1 MIANPIEN
9 YPFLSRCRRIH
20 FVGIGGVGMSGLAE
34 LLMNLGYEV
43 SGSDLSES
51 ETTRRLETLG
61 AKVGRGHAPGNIEQ
75 VDVLVYSSAVASSNP
90 EVQAARVRKIP
101 VIPRAEILA
110 ELMRMRYGV
119 AVAGAHGKTT
129 TTSLVAAVMAE
140 GGLDPTTIVGGR
152 VNSLGGN
159 ARLGSGDYLIAEADE
174 SDGSFLRLT
183 PTVAVVTNID
193 AEHLDHYGSFDAILD
208 AFREF
213 SNKVPFYGFSILC
226 ADDPH
231 VRELIPLM
239 DRKVVTYS
247 IEGTADYTARDV
259 ESAPDGMTF
268 TAYQK
273 EAQLGNLR
281 IRLRGRHNVSNAMA
295 AVAMGMEFGIHFE
308 QIQHALGEFSG
319 IQRRFEHIG
328 EVNGITVVDDYG
340 HHPREIRAVL
350 SAARGAWPARRV
362 IVLFQPHRYTRTRD
376 VLEEFFGAFDE
387 ADGLALL
394 PIYAAGEEPIPGVD
408 TRRIFQGVRGRG
420 AVSVEMVNGLEE
432 AQDFLLQAVQPGDL
446 VITLGAG
453 DIWKAA
459 PEFVRRLREGSPTPR
474 RDTTGR
480 DAAPA
485 VGGEAA

>member
-1 MIANPIEN
+1 MIANPIES

-61 AKVGRGHAPGNIEQ
+61 AKVSRGHAPGHIKQ
-75 VDVLVYSSAVASSNP
+75 VDVLVYSSAIASSNP

-159 ARLGSGDYLIAEADE
+159 ARLGGGDYLVAEADE

-213 SNKVPFYGFSILC
+213 LNKVPFYGFSILC

-247 IEGTADYTARDV
+247 LEGTADYTARDV
-259 ESAPDGMTF
+259 KSAPNGMTF

-281 IRLRGRHNVSNAMA
+281 LRLRGHHNVSNAMA

-308 QIQHALGEFSG
+308 QIQRALGGFSG
-319 IQRRFEHIG
+319 IQRRFELIG
-328 EVNGITVVDDYG
+328 EVNGTTVVDDYG

-408 TRRIFQGVRGRG
+408 ARQIFQGVRDRG

-432 AQDFLLQAVQPGDL
+432 AQDYLQQAVQPGDL

-459 PEFVRRLREGSPTPR
+459 PEFVRRLREGSSTPR
-474 RDTTGR
+474 MDTGR

>member
-51 ETTRRLETLG
+51 ETTRRLKTLG
-61 AKVGRGHAPGNIEQ
+61 AKVSRGHAPGHIKQ
-75 VDVLVYSSAVASSNP
+75 VDVLVYSSAIASSNP

-110 ELMRMRYGV
+110 ELMRMQYGV

-159 ARLGSGDYLIAEADE
+159 ARLGSGDYLVAEADE

-208 AFREF
+208 AFLEF

-226 ADDPH
+226 ADNSH

-239 DRKVVTYS
+239 DRKVVTYGL
-247 IEGTADYTARDV
+247 EETADYTARDV

-268 TAYQK
+268 IAYQK

-308 QIQHALGEFSG
+308 QIQRALGEFSG
-319 IQRRFEHIG
+319 IQRRFELIG
-328 EVNGITVVDDYG
+328 DVNGTTVVDDYG
-340 HHPREIRAVL
+340 HHPQEIRAVL
-350 SAARGAWPARRV
+350 SAAREAWPARRV

-408 TRRIFQGVRGRG
+408 ARQIFQGVRNRG
-420 AVSVEMVNGLEE
+420 AVRVEMANGLEE
-432 AQDFLLQAVQPGDL
+432 AQDYLQQAVQPGDL

-459 PEFVRRLREGSPTPR
+459 PEFVRRLREGSSTPR
-474 RDTTGR
+474 RDTGR